1 MASRLDQALDE
12 VIRDRRNE
20 RQGGGRRHNNMR
32 GNNNRSGG
40 RSDFTRRRQVDADG
54 TIRKRLGPSD
64 TIKSFVR
71 TVNVQNEVRGARNV
85 NSQWAHDL
93 FDDDNRVSS
102 TPSIISRLGGR
113 GAPKPS
119 NRTTDISIENLHY
132 DVTENDLVE
141 LFSTVADVVK
151 AKLVFDNSGR
161 STGTASV
168 TYNSLE
174 DAEKAIKKYDNVA
187 LDGQAMK
194 IELRKYAPRESR
206 PRSSG
211 RFNSSRLD
219 DRGNRGSRHGDRGN
233 RDRQPRESRRKDDR
247 QKSALTAEELDRE
260 MDSYMNSNAPSEDTD
275 MMLD

>member
-1 MASRLDQALDE
+1 MASRLNQALDE
-12 VIRDRRNE
+12 VIQDRRSE
-20 RQGGGRRHNNMR
+20 RQGSGGGRRYNR
-32 GNNNRSGG
+32 GNSNRGGGG
-40 RSDFTRRRQVDADG
+40 RGDFTRRRQVNSDG

-71 TVNVQNEVRGARNV
+71 TVNVKNEVRGARNV
-85 NSQWAHDL
+85 NSQWANDL
-93 FDDDNRVSS
+93 FDDDRVSS
-102 TPSIISRLGGR
+102 SPSIISRLGGR
-113 GAPKPS
+113 GSPKS
-119 NRTTDISIENLHY
+119 KTTDISIENLHY

-168 TYNSLE
+168 TYNSIE

-194 IELRKYAPRESR
+194 IELRKYTPRE
-206 PRSSG
+206 PRARSGG
-211 RFNSSRLD
+211 RFNNNRLD
-219 DRGNRGSRHGDRGN
+219 DRGNRGRQGDRGN
-233 RDRQPRESRRKDDR
+233 RDRHPRDDRKRDDR

-260 MDSYMNSNAPSEDTD
+260 MDSYMKSNGEDTE